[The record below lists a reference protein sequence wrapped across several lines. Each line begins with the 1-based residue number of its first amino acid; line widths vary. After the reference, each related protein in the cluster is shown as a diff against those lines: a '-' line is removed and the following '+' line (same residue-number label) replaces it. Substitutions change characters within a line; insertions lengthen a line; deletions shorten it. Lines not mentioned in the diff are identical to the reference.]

1 MRAMDDLIKA
11 KRFLYK
17 WFNGQKPRDEEEHA
31 FVEWFLHG
39 KPRRELNFD
48 AIEAEECGQ
57 AFFERMAEERRN
69 NLITFIFEG
78 LWAFVNKWY
87 YSWMRSWR
95 AERYSGPV
103 CYEAQ
108 LPQARRDAIDRALM
122 KGAWALEE
130 LNDADDNEGVPQKD
144 GDLIIPEEPDAN
156 SGEEQQVGDCF
167 PRNDWLA
174 SDGSWQY
181 QLLMILLREV
191 EEHRLSADR
200 AFEVFMA
207 AIAGHPLPVPSET
220 KLLEPLAAGWVATL
234 AGTGREGEAVR
245 LLLDKEGWKA
255 TSLKDRQPRVDAASE
270 IQKAR
275 EAYRQAI
282 IKLAKLDATI
292 VKLRS

>member
-1 MRAMDDLIKA
+1 MDDLIKA

-17 WFNGQKPRDEEEHA
+17 WFNGEKPSDEEAHA
-31 FVEWFLHG
+31 FVVWFLHE
-39 KPRRELNFD
+39 KPRRELNFS

-57 AFFERMAEERRN
+57 AFFETMAEERSN
-69 NLITFIFEG
+69 SLVTFIFEG

-87 YSWMRSWR
+87 YSWIRSWR
-95 AERYSGPV
+95 AKRFSGPV

-108 LPQARRDAIDRALM
+108 LPKAHEDAIDRAMM
-122 KGAWALEE
+122 KGAWALRE
-130 LNDADDNEGVPQKD
+130 LNDADDDEGAPQKD
-144 GDLIIPEEPDAN
+144 GDFIIPEEPDPDAR
-156 SGEEQQVGDCF
+156 EEQQDGDRL

-174 SDGSWQY
+174 SDGAWQY
-181 QLLMILLREV
+181 QLLMILLRDV
-191 EEHRLSADR
+191 QEHKLSAER

-207 AIAGHPLPVPSET
+207 AIAGQPFRVPSET

-234 AGTGREGEAVR
+234 AGTGKEGEAVK

-255 TSLKDRQPRVDAASE
+255 TSLKNRRPEVDVAGE

-282 IKLAKLDATI
+282 IKLAKLDTAI

>member
-1 MRAMDDLIKA
+1 MDDLIKS

-17 WFNGQKPRDEEEHA
+17 WFNGEKPSDEEEHA
-31 FVEWFLHG
+31 FVVWFLHG
-39 KPRRELNFD
+39 KPRRELNFE

-57 AFFERMAEERRN
+57 AFFEAMAEERSN
-69 NLITFIFEG
+69 SLITFIFEG

-95 AERYSGPV
+95 AKKYSGPV

-108 LPQARRDAIDRALM
+108 LPRAHEDAIDRAMM
-122 KGAWALEE
+122 KGARALRE
-130 LNDADDNEGVPQKD
+130 LNDTDDDEGVPQKD
-144 GDLIIPEEPDAN
+144 GDLIIPEEPDADAR
-156 SGEEQQVGDCF
+156 EEQQDGERL

-181 QLLMILLREV
+181 HLLMILLRDV
-191 EEHRLSADR
+191 EEHKLSADR
-200 AFEVFMA
+200 AFEIFMT
-207 AIAGHPLPVPSET
+207 AIASQPLRVPSEM

-255 TSLKDRQPRVDAASE
+255 TSLKSRQPEVNAASE
-270 IQKAR
+270 IRNAR
-275 EAYRQAI
+275 EAYRRAI
-282 IKLAKLDATI
+282 IKLEKLDAVI
-292 VKLRS
+292 GKLRS

>member
-1 MRAMDDLIKA
+1 MDDLTKA

-17 WFNGQKPRDEEEHA
+17 WFNGEKLTDDEEHA
-31 FVEWFLHG
+31 FVEWFLHE

-57 AFFERMAEERRN
+57 AFFETMAEERIN
-69 NLITFIFEG
+69 SPITFIFEG
-78 LWAFVNKWY
+78 IWAFVNKWY

-95 AERYSGPV
+95 AKKYSSPL

-108 LPQARRDAIDRALM
+108 LPKAHEDAIDRAMM
-122 KGAWALEE
+122 KGARSLRE
-130 LNDADDNEGVPQKD
+130 LNDAEDDDEVPQKD
-144 GDLIIPEEPDAN
+144 DAPIVPDEPGAQAV
-156 SGEEQQVGDCF
+156 EEQEGGERF

-174 SDGSWQY
+174 SDGSWPY

-191 EEHRLSADR
+191 EEHKLSADR
-200 AFEVFMA
+200 AFEIFMTA
-207 AIAGHPLPVPSET
+207 VSGYALKVPSEA

-234 AGTGREGEAVR
+234 TGTGREGEVVK

-255 TSLKDRQPRVDAASE
+255 TSLKDRRPEVDAAAE
-270 IQKAR
+270 IRKAR
-275 EAYRQAI
+275 EAFRQAL
-282 IKLAKLDATI
+282 IKLAKLDAAI

>member
-1 MRAMDDLIKA
+1 MRVMDDLIKS

-17 WFNGQKPRDEEEHA
+17 WFNGQKPNDEEEHA

-39 KPRRELNFD
+39 KPRRELNFN

-57 AFFERMAEERRN
+57 AFFETMAEERCSS
-69 NLITFIFEG
+69 LITFIFEG

-95 AERYSGPV
+95 AKRYSGLV

-108 LPQARRDAIDRALM
+108 LPQAHEDAIDRAMM
-122 KGAWALEE
+122 KGARALRDM
-130 LNDADDNEGVPQKD
+130 NDADDDESVPQKD
-144 GDLIIPEEPDAN
+144 GDLTIPEEPSADLI
-156 SGEEQQVGDCF
+156 EEQQDGEPL

-181 QLLMILLREV
+181 QLLMILLHDVKET
-191 EEHRLSADR
+191 RLSAHR
-200 AFEVFMA
+200 AFEIFMT
-207 AIAGHPLPVPSET
+207 AIAGHPLRIPSET

-234 AGTGREGEAVR
+234 AGTGREGEAVK

-255 TSLKDRQPRVDAASE
+255 TSLKNRQPEVDAASE
-270 IQKAR
+270 VQKAR
-275 EAYRQAI
+275 EAYRRAI
-282 IKLAKLDATI
+282 IKLAKLDAVL